1 MPPSS
6 TRVDAPLDLL
16 TVAWSATV
24 VGAGIPAILWLE
36 VAGSPPDWLV
46 PAQAVTVAVV
56 AVLGLVVRRWSPIR
70 RYLLVLAA
78 LMPIVHPA
86 IRPSILRVEGFG
98 GLEGA
103 AGSIAGDLVVEAGLA
118 LLVVG
123 VLALV
128 GVTPRAAHLL
138 PGRLGAPARRLW
150 WVVDEG
156 ASWVWAGTWS
166 ALAIAAGTVAFLVV
180 AAGDVPGPAEIL
192 DVLPVVVVLAAVNA
206 LNEEVVFRS
215 APLAT
220 LTSTVGTGHAMAL
233 NAALFGIVHY
243 SGIPYGL
250 PGVAMAAVFALWVSK
265 AMLETDGIGWPW
277 AIHFV
282 QDVCIFTFVLAA
294 GLGTGGI

>member
-6 TRVDAPLDLL
+6 TRADGQPGLL
-16 TVAWSATV
+16 SVAWLATT
-24 VGAGIPAILWLE
+24 VGAGAPAIVWLE
-36 VAGSPPDWLV
+36 VAGDPPDWLV
-46 PAQAVTVAVV
+46 PAQVAAVV
-56 AVLGLVVRRWSPIR
+56 VVAILGLSLRRWAPIR
-70 RYLLVLAA
+70 RYLVVLAS

-86 IRPSILRVEGFG
+86 IRPGFLQVEL
-98 GLEGA
+98 GLGGA
-103 AGSIAGDLVVEAGLA
+103 AGPIAGDLVVEAGLA
-118 LLVVG
+118 LVVVA

-128 GVTPRAAHLL
+128 GVPLRSARLL
-138 PGRLGAPARRLW
+138 PGRLDAPARRLW

-156 ASWVWAGTWS
+156 ASWAWVGTWS
-166 ALAIAAGTVAFLVV
+166 ALAIAAGTVGFLVV
-180 AAGDVPGPAEIL
+180 ASGGLPELADVV
-192 DVLPVVVVLAAVNA
+192 DVLPIVVVLAAVNA
-206 LNEEVVFRS
+206 LNEEVAFRS

-220 LTSTVGTGHAMAL
+220 LVPTIGSGHAMAL

-282 QDVCIFTFVLAA
+282 QDVCILTFVLAA
-294 GLGTGGI
+294 GLGSGGL

>member
-1 MPPSS
+1 MPPTS

-16 TVAWSATV
+16 SVAWFTTV

-36 VAGSPPDWLV
+36 VAGTPPEWLV
-46 PAQAVTVAVV
+46 PAQVATVAVA
-56 AVLGLVVRRWSPIR
+56 AVLGLLVRRWMPIR
-70 RYLLVLAA
+70 RYLVVLAV

-86 IRPSILRVEGFG
+86 IRPVILRVEGFG
-98 GLEGA
+98 GLGGA

-118 LLVVG
+118 LVAIG

-128 GVTPRAAHLL
+128 GVPPRSARLL
-138 PGRLGAPARRLW
+138 PGRLDAPARRLW

-166 ALAIAAGTVAFLVV
+166 ALAIAAGTVAFLVAAAGAVPEV
-180 AAGDVPGPAEIL
+180 AAVV
-192 DVLPVVVVLAAVNA
+192 DVLPIVLVLAAVNA
-206 LNEEVVFRS
+206 LNEEVAFRS

-220 LTSTVGTGHAMAL
+220 LTATVGTGHAMAL

-243 SGIPYGL
+243 TGIPYGL

-282 QDVCIFTFVLAA
+282 QDVCILTFVLAA
-294 GLGTGGI
+294 GLGTGGP